1 MRFFDAHCDTIG
13 KVWERGADFGGRD
26 RGIAPGNASDDQ
38 PGNVPGGQPRYHPG
52 GDDLHVTLPGLRA
65 AGARAQ
71 VFASWA
77 WTERYRDREF
87 EVAMNEVKAVRRLC
101 EQYSDD
107 LVLALTGDDIS
118 AACEANEPNARIA
131 VIPSL
136 EGSDALCG
144 KVDNLAV
151 FRNAG
156 VRLVT
161 IAWHDSPFCGS
172 TYGSGTG
179 LTDLGIELVEA
190 CEDAGILVDLSHSSD
205 QTFFDVCRVATR
217 PFIASHSNCR
227 ELCPSPR
234 NLTDEMIR
242 EIAERGGAVGIT
254 LAPGFL
260 SADYYRKTKSI
271 YDEFWRA
278 IEERSASSDEAGRRS
293 SAAEALIPR
302 PPLDLIVEHIRHA
315 IKVGGEDVVALGGDL
330 DGVDALPQDFAGVE
344 DYPRVVELLMAAG
357 FTPERIE
364 KVCYRNL
371 ARVFRETV
379 G

>member
-26 RGIAPGNASDDQ
+26 RGITPGNASDDQ

-242 EIAERGGAVGIT
+242 EIAERGARWASPWLRAFSPPITTGRPKASMTNSGAPSRNAVP
-254 LAPGFL
+254 AP
-260 SADYYRKTKSI
+260 TKP
-271 YDEFWRA
+271 DGGA
-278 IEERSASSDEAGRRS
+278 PPLRRS
-293 SAAEALIPR
+293 S
-302 PPLDLIVEHIRHA
+302 HA
-315 IKVGGEDVVALGGDL
+315 HLSISSWNTSV
-330 DGVDALPQDFAGVE
+330 
-344 DYPRVVELLMAAG
+344 
-357 FTPERIE
+357 TPSR
-364 KVCYRNL
+364 
-371 ARVFRETV
+371 
-379 G
+379 